1 MGLLDHRIALIA
13 GVGKA
18 LGSALARVFAAEGAN
33 LVLGA
38 RSEDTIRDLAAEIEG
53 MGQKCIWQSTDITD
67 AAACQ
72 ALVDRAE
79 AELGGLDVVVNN
91 AVWPH
96 GEGALADANLEDWRT
111 AMEVNFLGPVTMT
124 QAAIPALRRREG
136 GGRII
141 MVSTI
146 GSRDIQPG
154 AGPYASSKAALNSL
168 TKTLARELGPDGIR
182 VNALVPGWI
191 WGPTAAGVLQHY
203 ADAEGI
209 SLEEMKTRYEQGTAL
224 GYLPDAQEIA
234 RVAVFLASELSN
246 PVTGHLLDAN
256 VGQWM

>member
-1 MGLLDHRIALIA
+1 MGLLDRRVAVIA
-13 GVGKA
+13 GVGA
-18 LGSALARVFAAEGAN
+18 DLGAALARVYAAEGAD
-33 LVLGA
+33 LVLAA
-38 RSEDTIRDLAAEIEG
+38 RSEDTIRELAQEIEASG
-53 MGQKCIWQSTDITD
+53 GRCVWQSTDITD
-67 AAACQ
+67 PEACRS
-72 ALVDRAE
+72 LVKRAE
-79 AELGGLDVVVNN
+79 SDLGGVDILVNN

-96 GEGALADANLEDWRT
+96 GEGPLADADLESWRN
-111 AMEVNFLGPVTMT
+111 AMDVNFLGPVTMT
-124 QAAIPALRRREG
+124 QAAIPALRRREA
-136 GGRII
+136 GRVI

-209 SLEEMKTRYEQGTAL
+209 SLEAMKTRYEDGTAL

-234 RVAVFLASELSN
+234 RVAVFLASEMSN

>member
-1 MGLLDHRIALIA
+1 MGLLDDRVALLA
-13 GVGKA
+13 GVGPD
-18 LGSALARVFAAEGAN
+18 LGAALARVFAAEGAH

-38 RSEDTIRDLAAEIEG
+38 RSEDTIRSLAGEIEG
-53 MGQKCIWQSTDITD
+53 MGRKCVWQRTDITD
-67 AAACQ
+67 AAAC
-72 ALVDRAE
+72 ASLVARAE
-79 AELGGLDVVVNN
+79 SELGGLDILVNN

-96 GEGALADANLEDWRT
+96 GEGPLADANLDDWRT
-111 AMEVNFLGPVTMT
+111 AMEVNFLGALSMT
-124 QAAIPALRRREG
+124 QAAIPTLRRSAAA
-136 GGRII
+136 RII

-146 GSRDIQPG
+146 GSREIQPG
-154 AGPYASSKAALNSL
+154 AGPYASSKAALNSV

-191 WGPTAAGVLQHY
+191 WGPTAEGVLRRY
-203 ADAEGI
+203 AEAEGI
-209 SLEEMKTRYEQGTAL
+209 SLEDMRTRFEQQTAL

-234 RVAVFLASELSN
+234 RVAVFLASELSK